1 MIKERKQK
9 TNQIV
14 VYNNGDSCMLA
25 KDKETNE
32 SYRSYFDKVLD
43 QYHLE
48 RLRGEKHGSV
58 YDTRGHKFQLR
69 RKSKALK
76 LRQRES
82 RMELGAYGM
91 PIKTWN
97 CSSEIEMSSSI
108 NEIKMTTK
116 IKDEWRNNILVPIS
130 NKKGDIQH
138 CNNCKGIEFM
148 TTIKKQWENRRIIGQ
163 NLRIAMIVSQNPF
176 GIMIDQLWKQS
187 LFRILSSR
195 RMPADSYRICTPQG
209 RMNFGKLV

>member
-9 TNQIV
+9 SEKTNQI

-58 YDTRGHKFQLR
+58 YETRGHKFQLR

-76 LRQRES
+76 LHQIES

-97 CSSEIEMSSSI
+97 CSSEIEMSS
-108 NEIKMTTK
+108 
-116 IKDEWRNNILVPIS
+116 
-130 NKKGDIQH
+130 
-138 CNNCKGIEFM
+138 
-148 TTIKKQWENRRIIGQ
+148 
-163 NLRIAMIVSQNPF
+163 
-176 GIMIDQLWKQS
+176 
-187 LFRILSSR
+187 
-195 RMPADSYRICTPQG
+195 
-209 RMNFGKLV
+209 